1 MYDKYGDRC
10 MMWGQGRFVSYQDSL
25 YVLKESIIFLIFN
38 ELVNLRV

>member
-1 MYDKYGDRC
+1 MYDKDGDRG

-25 YVLKESIIFLIFN
+25 HMLKESIIFLIFN